1 VAKDDYWAAEVHVQ
15 QLAAHAWIAQAK
27 GEGELASSLMGAA
40 ADEED
45 RSDKSSVSP
54 GRLIPAHELLGDMLL
69 EDGRAAGALTEY
81 EAALQ
86 HDPRRFRS
94 ISGAARAAAAAGNAD
109 KARQYYGVLVEMAGA
124 GDPRPE
130 LAAARQYLAR

>member
-1 VAKDDYWAAEVHVQ
+1 MQ
-15 QLAAHAWIAQAK
+15 QLAAHAWIAQVK
-27 GEGELASSLMGAA
+27 GDRQLASSLMGAA

-69 EDGRAAGALTEY
+69 EDGRAAEALTEY

-94 ISGAARAAAAAGNAD
+94 FSGAAQAAAAAGNSD
-109 KARQYYGVLVEMAGA
+109 KARQYYGLLVEMAGA
-124 GDPRPE
+124 GDARPE
-130 LAAARQYLAR
+130 VVAARQYLAR